1 MARSLQLGHCI
12 EWHVDLCPVRRSIS
26 SFQKLSPGHAL
37 TTNQWNSK
45 CSGCVQPLVGSTS
58 FPLSG
63 MNSSLLTA
71 SHASHLTNLQVDRM
85 VSDFHLWGCRNSWE
99 NHSFGSFNV
108 WRWDRRLWVGLLY
121 RPYRHQNFCHFH
133 NQSFFQECDHAPKI
147 LWVLLLVSFEA
158 LSSEWNGIPVIFI
171 AAWRQTSLHFLA
183 APGNHIYSW

>member
-1 MARSLQLGHCI
+1 MGRSFSTGLPHWMSCWPLPCTQINLLLPEAFAWACAYDESMEFEVLWMCPALGWEHI
-12 EWHVDLCPVRRSIS
+12 IS
-26 SFQKLSPGHAL
+26 
-37 TTNQWNSK
+37 
-45 CSGCVQPLVGSTS
+45 
-58 FPLSG
+58 LSG

-108 WRWDRRLWVGLLY
+108 WRWDMRLWVGLLY

-133 NQSFFQECDHAPKI
+133 NQSFIQECHHAP
-147 LWVLLLVSFEA
+147 SFFA
-158 LSSEWNGIPVIFI
+158 GIFWSFIIRVEWNPVIFI